1 MRSLDSYLHNPTR
14 RSFLKGVAAAGAAVA
29 TASVLPGCGGGSG
42 DSGGKTF
49 RWAQLDIDLPY
60 DMQRS
65 NNAGSS
71 SIGEAVVEGLLY
83 WNDDLELELALA
95 AEEPSWDETGPV
107 LTVKLKEGVKFH
119 NGADFTAEDV
129 KYTFTRMF
137 RPETAGLNTYMYN
150 TIEGAKEM
158 LDGQSDELPGV
169 VVVDDYTVEFHLTE
183 PFAQFKDNLGI
194 SYAGIFPHEACEE
207 AGMDWGID
215 GNLIG
220 TGPYKLTSDDGNTL
234 VFEKNTEYHD
244 GEPAL
249 DRIELTYID
258 DVSTKMMS
266 FVNGEIDA
274 CDLDSSILEQYQDD
288 PTVSEQ
294 ITYYDTL
301 GTYFVVMN
309 LQDAAFQDIRVRQ
322 AMSLAIDRQ
331 SLIDSILAGAGKV
344 CTCFLAPA
352 IPGSLGED
360 AEQFAYD
367 PEQAKQ
373 LLAEAGASDLSFT
386 VTCRTAAHATV
397 MTAIQAMW
405 EEVGIHAEIQQV
417 DPGVYAS
424 DQAAGNLHCFLQSWF
439 PLYPDADNHMYSYF
453 HSTAASAK
461 SSFYNNPEFDA
472 LMEEGRRVQDEN
484 ARAELYRQAD
494 DILTHQDY
502 GILPLYWPQL
512 QFVAKD
518 NVHMKCGNLIYH
530 FNDITMD

>member
-95 AEEPSWDETGPV
+95 AEEPSWDETGTV

-294 ITYYDTL
+294 IL
-301 GTYFVVMN
+301 LRHVGH
-309 LQDAAFQDIRVRQ
+309 LLRRHEPAGCRVPGHPRAPGDVACHRPPVAHRLHPCRRRQ
-322 AMSLAIDRQ
+322 GVHLLPRARHPRQ
-331 SLIDSILAGAGKV
+331 
-344 CTCFLAPA
+344 
-352 IPGSLGED
+352 PG
-360 AEQFAYD
+360 
-367 PEQAKQ
+367 
-373 LLAEAGASDLSFT
+373 
-386 VTCRTAAHATV
+386 
-397 MTAIQAMW
+397 
-405 EEVGIHAEIQQV
+405 
-417 DPGVYAS
+417 
-424 DQAAGNLHCFLQSWF
+424 
-439 PLYPDADNHMYSYF
+439 
-453 HSTAASAK
+453 
-461 SSFYNNPEFDA
+461 
-472 LMEEGRRVQDEN
+472 
-484 ARAELYRQAD
+484 
-494 DILTHQDY
+494 
-502 GILPLYWPQL
+502 
-512 QFVAKD
+512 
-518 NVHMKCGNLIYH
+518 
-530 FNDITMD
+530 